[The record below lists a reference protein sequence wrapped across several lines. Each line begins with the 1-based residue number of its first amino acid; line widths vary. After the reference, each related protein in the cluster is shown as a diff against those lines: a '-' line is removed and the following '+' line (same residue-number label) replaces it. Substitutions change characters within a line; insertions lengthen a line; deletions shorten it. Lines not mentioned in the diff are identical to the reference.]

1 MIWILFQILLVAAAI
16 GMLLYYLRGPLLGMI
31 ITFAVKLVLKKTFK
45 QFKLAS
51 MNLLP
56 FSMLDF
62 SVTLHATRKSP
73 EITISWTSF
82 RILMD
87 ITKIFDPLL
96 SLLNVLDGKVDD
108 NAPPRV
114 RMISFVF
121 EGFKA
126 SSPDFNFALFLDPPA
141 NKVAVPEGPL
151 DANGDVILPNHSE
164 QSAVSYMMIMKR
176 LSQHMIL
183 FVDIIFTD
191 FSFNFTF
198 PPHECQMIGSAT
210 VMTISF
216 PRWPVGATQT
226 VSMMNQIEG
235 GEIEILQREV
245 RAMYYVGRLARLSV
259 DMHLPTGV
267 MDVMFRVLGRDHDRM
282 YVSIAPLLEF
292 YRNYSHA
299 EDNSIEIRLARG
311 LPLGGKMTM
320 NMECEYIDV
329 HLTDN
334 RCAEP
339 LHMTIQEL
347 AAGLK
352 TYSLTRSGERLYKGR
367 LEEPAAADKSSTTA
381 GVTAAQNMFHYFMR
395 DRGAGP
401 IIMGPN
407 KEKVMKGSVKRLDFH
422 TREESSIAYVEEAS
436 GLKVKRVFN
445 EGNFVDDDRMDG
457 FATCVYFE
465 KIHTYLLDWLIVLQD
480 TANRLPDSRFAH
492 KKNSEMYFHG
502 IDILFSTQPVS
513 FAYIAPLVPGS
524 KEEQNAPAN
533 FVPAP
538 PLETLDVIPVDENH
552 WMCLKFNNLEAK
564 RELPFGEHDA
574 LIDVKCTMFKMETS
588 MPQVGLLSLFSLTA
602 VGDYDVSEAASSE
615 SGNSSDDHNE
625 QFYEISEATPGRIK
639 TLLPDGYE
647 TDSEEEEE
655 DTLIDAVPFS
665 TSESF
670 SVKSPRM
677 SLVPPLTESSS
688 RNLAPPQ
695 QSPQSQSQSQSRAST
710 GTRWTFPGFSVRL
723 KLGLKMNLEWA
734 QATSMTVE
742 FANSTASDVIHHR
755 PTRLPIQYDPFMQA
769 SKLYVLWS
777 GPSFTTDLGKMNLK
791 ASVAGMMKVQT
802 GFSMIMKTSNRMNAR
817 MLYMKLRGWGPIAH
831 PVPPEV
837 PHTSDP
843 PPPPPRTT
851 VRFSEMEIDV
861 PVEISAEDHDKRL
874 QHELARHQKEFLWAQ
889 QQLERKRALRKSTLS
904 SNVSDADDAVNDTIP
919 LPGDSSAGVNR
930 GDKGIKFTLTGMTA
944 AMSSV
949 DMAVSFDTCCAT
961 LNGYPERTWMDM
973 KGFQLNKSI
982 VPLVEEDAFYQGLDM
997 QGSIEAAA
1005 ITTKTSTEISLDSFE
1020 MYLSA
1025 RMELGLTL
1033 DALQL
1038 QSSAFGIAN
1047 KPPVRR
1053 HLVEQSIVDDER
1065 TPSNASPFSPHS
1077 PFGDDQSL
1085 SEERPGPPIRP
1096 FSMRY
1101 ENEVV
1106 EEEEAEP
1113 EDPNME
1119 ILKPNPSCMH
1129 VKFRSFAINYDA
1141 HYNRDYIEDFLR
1153 IEYLGID
1160 MTLDS
1165 TKLPSVTQDEITTLD
1180 LGAEGADEDL
1190 GHLEQ
1195 LRSAGLTPKGAEA
1208 PPPSRLLVYTGIF
1221 GGQLK
1226 FFTKYFRV
1234 AFKTSKEAFV
1244 EMEDLCFRG
1253 PMYNASVKDDRVPK
1267 GEYLVA
1273 LSDSVLTYAFEGA
1286 VGESADDIPVVVDDL
1301 EHSPMHTVMPASVM
1315 GSTEPLYVVVTKSAA
1330 PGKIYMDMTMSG
1342 TSMDVVMSANTME
1355 CVAAVNAVMD
1365 CVMPPVKDPSPHL
1378 MMWDTLR
1385 YLTHGSF
1392 AFHFQRMS
1400 IVYSAQDYMTQRV
1413 KLRVSMEQPKWYM
1426 DQSSY
1431 SFTSQNIGVEVEL
1444 ITALLGGRR
1453 GRIKRASGKSAQ
1465 ATEISKLCS
1474 IPALVLSLNH
1484 FREDIRTKFANNSA
1498 TESHATSAASS
1509 SNNIPNFKPLS
1520 DKEVTAPMENT
1531 ESPLSHA
1538 TYSHHDVYL
1547 NPAYNLPHSGAL
1559 PPGGVLED
1567 IQYLKG
1573 DKFFHF
1579 RSQIMTSR
1587 WEVEMRLADHEDL
1600 PICFN
1605 FRLDHLSRIL
1615 DAFKPA
1621 PVDRF
1626 AVPEEL
1632 EGCLDQSSDYF
1643 YGAMRPMTHVAMG
1656 DMISVLK
1663 LQMIINRVMISSWSS
1678 STNLGG
1684 IVMNIAN
1691 TDMQLR
1697 LLRDIPEELSAP
1709 KKPEPE
1715 KSKGRRRTVRT
1726 SLPEDDQTDKTHVL
1740 AAFPLKI
1747 DHLFMDTAFLELY
1760 VRDWHMSGASTPL
1773 DKRNP
1778 NFRAS
1783 LAHGKLFFVVVFEL
1797 IWTLTFFYFF

>member
-1 MIWILFQILLVAAAI
+1 
-16 GMLLYYLRGPLLGMI
+16 
-31 ITFAVKLVLKKTFK
+31 
-45 QFKLAS
+45 
-51 MNLLP
+51 
-56 FSMLDF
+56 
-62 SVTLHATRKSP
+62 
-73 EITISWTSF
+73 
-82 RILMD
+82 
-87 ITKIFDPLL
+87 
-96 SLLNVLDGKVDD
+96 
-108 NAPPRV
+108 
-114 RMISFVF
+114 MISFVF

-126 SSPDFNFALFLDPPA
+126 SSPDFNYALFLDPPA

-164 QSAVSYMMIMKR
+164 HNVVSYMMIMKR

-183 FVDIIFTD
+183 FVDVIFKD

-198 PPHECQMIGSAT
+198 PPHESQMIGSAT

-216 PRWPVGATQT
+216 PRWPVGSTQT

-235 GEIEILQREV
+235 GEIEILQRGV

-282 YVSIAPLLEF
+282 YVSIAPFLEF
-292 YRNYSHA
+292 YRNYAHA

-367 LEEPAAADKSSTTA
+367 LEEPAPAEKND
-381 GVTAAQNMFHYFMR
+381 TAAGASAAHNMFQYFMR

-422 TREESSIAYVEEAS
+422 TREEASIAYVEEAS

-457 FATCVYFE
+457 YAKCVYFE
-465 KIHTYLLDWLIVLQD
+465 KMHTYMLDWLIVLQD

-492 KKNSEMYFHG
+492 KKNSEMFFHG
-502 IDILFSTQPVS
+502 VDILFSTQPVS
-513 FAYIAPLVPGS
+513 FAYVAPLVPGS
-524 KEEQNAPAN
+524 KEEQNAPPN
-533 FVPAP
+533 FVSDP
-538 PLETLDVIPVDENH
+538 PLETLDVIPVDDNH

-574 LIDVKCTMFKMETS
+574 LIDVKSTMFKMETS

-602 VGDYDVSEAASSE
+602 VGDYDVSDADSSE
-615 SGNSSDDHNE
+615 SGNSSHEDQNE
-625 QFYEISEATPGRIK
+625 QYYELCEATPGRIK
-639 TLLPDGYE
+639 TLVPDAYE
-647 TDSEEEEE
+647 TDSDEEDGEEEAQ
-655 DTLIDAVPFS
+655 ISAVPFS
-665 TSESF
+665 TATSF
-670 SVKSPRM
+670 SVKPSRM
-677 SLVPPLTESSS
+677 SLDPPLAETEFSP
-688 RNLAPPQ
+688 RNLSLPQ
-695 QSPQSQSQSQSRAST
+695 QSPMSQSQSQSRAST

-723 KLGLKMNLEWA
+723 KLGLKMHLEWA

-755 PTRLPIQYDPFMQA
+755 PTRLPIQYDPFMHA

-791 ASVAGMMKVQT
+791 ASVAGMMKAQT

-837 PHTSDP
+837 PHTNEP

-851 VRFSEMEIDV
+851 VRFSELEMDV

-874 QHELARHQKEFLWAQ
+874 QHELARQQKEFLRAQ

-904 SNVSDADDAVNDTIP
+904 SNISDAEDEVNDTIP
-919 LPGDSSAGVNR
+919 LPRDALSGVNR
-930 GDKGIKFTLTGMTA
+930 GDKGVKFILTGLTA

-949 DMAVSFDTCCAT
+949 DMAVSFNTCCAT
-961 LNGYPERTWMDM
+961 LNGYPEQPWMDM
-973 KGFQLNKSI
+973 KSFQLNKSI
-982 VPLVEEDAFYQGLDM
+982 VPLVEEDAFYQGLDL
-997 QGSIEAAA
+997 QGSIEAAS
-1005 ITTKTSTEISLDSFE
+1005 ITTKTSTEISFDSFE

-1038 QSSAFGIAN
+1038 QSSAFGIAS
-1047 KPPVRR
+1047 KPPARR
-1053 HLVEQSIVDDER
+1053 RLAEQQSMEDEDR
-1065 TPSNASPFSPHS
+1065 SPSNASPFSPNS
-1077 PFGDDQSL
+1077 PFGDDQSF
-1085 SEERPGPPIRP
+1085 SEERPGPPIRA
-1096 FSMRY
+1096 FSTRY
-1101 ENEVV
+1101 EDEV
-1106 EEEEAEP
+1106 EEEEEMES

-1119 ILKPNPSCMH
+1119 MLKPNPSCMQ

-1141 HYNRDYIEDFLR
+1141 HFNRDYIEDFLR
-1153 IEYLGID
+1153 VEYLGID

-1165 TKLPSVTQDEITTLD
+1165 TKLPSAAQDEITSLD

-1190 GHLEQ
+1190 GHLEE
-1195 LRSAGLTPKGAEA
+1195 LRSSALTPKGAEA
-1208 PPPSRLLVYTGIF
+1208 SHPSRLLVYTGIF

-1226 FFTKYFRV
+1226 FFTKYFKV
-1234 AFKTSKEAFV
+1234 AFKTSKEPFV

-1286 VGESADDIPVVVDDL
+1286 VGESADDISIVVDDL

-1378 MMWDTLR
+1378 MLWDTLR

-1400 IVYSAQDYMTQRV
+1400 VVYSAQDYMTQRV

-1431 SFTSQNIGVEVEL
+1431 SFTSQNIGVEAEL

-1484 FREDIRTKFANNSA
+1484 FREDIRAKFANNSA

-1509 SNNIPNFKPLS
+1509 SNNIPNFAPLS
-1520 DKEVTAPMENT
+1520 ETVTPPLQNA
-1531 ESPLSHA
+1531 ESSLSHA

-1573 DKFFHF
+1573 DKFFYF

-1587 WEVEMRLADHEDL
+1587 WEVEMRLADQEDL

-1626 AVPEEL
+1626 AEPGEL
-1632 EGCLDQSSDYF
+1632 EGCLDQASDYF
-1643 YGAMRPMTHVAMG
+1643 YGAMRPLTHVAMG

-1697 LLRDIPEELSAP
+1697 LLRDIPEELTAP

-1715 KSKGRRRTVRT
+1715 PSKGRRRTVRT
-1726 SLPEDDQTDKTHVL
+1726 RASDDDQTDKTQVL

-1760 VRDWHMSGASTPL
+1760 VRDWRMNGGDSTPL
-1773 DKRNP
+1773 DKRTP

-1783 LAHGKLFFVVVFEL
+1783 LTHGKPHSVCLIPKFYQFQSLILLFFP
-1797 IWTLTFFYFF
+1797 